1 MDYSSFLKYP
11 KGWRK
16 TSKQLLRVKERG
28 ERRKRYTENARDS
41 TRLLCFSFPFSKW
54 RRRLLFIAVV
64 HFFFFFFELVSF
76 LFLFLFTCLSPGTSV
91 TGLPS
96 ALIQR
101 ISGRGLPVAAH
112 STTVPVVLEK
122 SMRLVGSFKK
132 TGPDREDELA
142 AAVAEPSP
150 THAPINQKKNNFLL
164 LWSS

>member
-1 MDYSSFLKYP
+1 MREIRQGFYVFLSRFLNGVVVCCSLPSF
-11 KGWRK
+11 
-16 TSKQLLRVKERG
+16 
-28 ERRKRYTENARDS
+28 
-41 TRLLCFSFPFSKW
+41 
-54 RRRLLFIAVV
+54 I
-64 HFFFFFFELVSF
+64 FFFYFFVELVSF